1 MNSRDPKRR
10 KRCLAAVL
18 CVIALCVIASLAV
31 GPARAIEPLAKNQ
44 PIAFK
49 ADEVTYDSRNK
60 ITRATGNV
68 EAVQAGRKVVA
79 DTVMYDELRNVVTAE
94 GNVTLYEPS
103 GEVVSGK
110 SIELSGDLKS
120 GVVEDLHA
128 ILADGSRLTAARGER
143 RDGAITTAEEATYTP
158 CLPCAEDPSRA
169 PLWQIRA
176 VKVVHDQNRKVVEFS
191 HSWLDMSGIPVA
203 YVPYFYQPDPS
214 VKRKSGALVPGFGQS
229 SDLGYIVQVPYFIVL
244 SESQD
249 LNADAMDDYR

>member
-1 MNSRDPKRR
+1 MSSRHSKRR
-10 KRCLAAVL
+10 KRRRRWLAA
-18 CVIALCVIASLAV
+18 ALCVIAALAV
-31 GPARAIEPLAKNQ
+31 VPARAIEPVAMDQ

-68 EAVQAGRKVVA
+68 EAVQAGRRVVA
-79 DTVMYDELRNVVTAE
+79 DTVMYDEVRNVVTAE

-128 ILADGSRLTAARGER
+128 ILADGSRLTAARAER
-143 RDGAITTAEEATYTP
+143 RDGTVTTAEDATYTP
-158 CLPCAEDPSRA
+158 CLPCAEDASRA

-176 VKVVHDQNRKVVEFS
+176 VKVVQSGKIVEFS
-191 HSWLDMSGIPVA
+191 HSWLDISGVPVA
-203 YVPYFYQPDPS
+203 YVPYSTSPI
-214 VKRKSGALVPGFGQS
+214 R
-229 SDLGYIVQVPYFIVL
+229 
-244 SESQD
+244 
-249 LNADAMDDYR
+249 R